1 MEAQVFDD
9 KKPDMACV
17 PYRRKTLYSVLTVL
31 FLLVLIW
38 TAVYLWAFSPW
49 LTASLVLCYIGLC
62 FLQAYCCAYQ
72 KCPYV
77 GRFCPAVAGIM
88 PASWL
93 AKLIYGRREVVKSK
107 ARFETFVMIG
117 YSALIGMA
125 ILPLWWIAKLSVP
138 LAMGYFVWQLV
149 YYLVF
154 QLMICPACAIRETCP
169 GGKLQS
175 IVFRKRC
182 Q

>member
-1 MEAQVFDD
+1 
-9 KKPDMACV
+9 
-17 PYRRKTLYSVLTVL
+17 
-31 FLLVLIW
+31 
-38 TAVYLWAFSPW
+38 
-49 LTASLVLCYIGLC
+49 
-62 FLQAYCCAYQ
+62 
-72 KCPYV
+72 
-77 GRFCPAVAGIM
+77 M

-107 ARFETFVMIG
+107 ARFEIYAVIG
-117 YSALIGMA
+117 FSGLIGMA

-138 LAMGYFVWQLV
+138 LAVGYFVWQLV

-154 QLMICPACAIRETCP
+154 ELMICPVCAIRETCP

-175 IVFRKRC
+175 VVFRKRG

>member
-17 PYRRKTLYSVLTVL
+17 PYRRKTLYFVLTVP
-31 FLLVLIW
+31 FLAILILV
-38 TAVYLWAFSPW
+38 AVYLWAFSPW
-49 LTASLVLCYIGLC
+49 LTAGLALCYLGLW
-62 FLQAYCCAYQ
+62 FLQAYCCACQ
-72 KCPYV
+72 ECPYV

-107 ARFETFVMIG
+107 ARFEIYAVIG
-117 YSALIGMA
+117 FSGLIGMA

-138 LAMGYFVWQLV
+138 LAVGYFVWQLV

-154 QLMICPACAIRETCP
+154 ELMICPVCAIRETCP

-175 IVFRKRC
+175 VVFRKRG